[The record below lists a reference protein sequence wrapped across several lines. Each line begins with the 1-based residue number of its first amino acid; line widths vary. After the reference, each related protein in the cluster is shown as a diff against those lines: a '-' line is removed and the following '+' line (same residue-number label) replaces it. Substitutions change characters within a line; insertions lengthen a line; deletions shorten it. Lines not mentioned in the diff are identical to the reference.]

1 MHLTNYAVNK
11 HSDTYVVD
19 DETGSKRYTDV
30 GLTIGLSNVLEPYV
44 AFVFM
49 WEVVGPFLTLLY
61 TQVPKVKQ
69 RNLFSAFS
77 F

>member
-49 WEVVGPFLTLLY
+49 
-61 TQVPKVKQ
+61 
-69 RNLFSAFS
+69 
-77 F
+77 

>member
-1 MHLTNYAVNK
+1 LCHVSVFATRFATIKYREPTHANASNVFMHLTNYAVNK

-49 WEVVGPFLTLLY
+49 
-61 TQVPKVKQ
+61 
-69 RNLFSAFS
+69 
-77 F
+77 